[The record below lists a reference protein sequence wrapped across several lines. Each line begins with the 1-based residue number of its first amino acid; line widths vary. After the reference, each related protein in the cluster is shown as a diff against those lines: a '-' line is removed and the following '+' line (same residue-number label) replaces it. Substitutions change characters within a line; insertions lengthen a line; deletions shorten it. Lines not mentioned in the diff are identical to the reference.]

1 MKDSFADILKQTRKE
16 KHLSQQ
22 QLAEMLFV
30 ERCSVANW
38 ESGRRTPDTVLLI
51 RIAKCLEIDIN
62 LLLEAIDSTVEE
74 PNIIMV
80 DDEKIVLKGG
90 MNVIC
95 KLLPNASVTGFTSP
109 KEALTFA
116 KSSRIHLAF
125 LDIEMGNF
133 SGLDLCHELL
143 KLNPRINIIYLTA
156 YADYS
161 LEAWNTGTYY
171 TISESIEDIRF
182 GFMFY
187 VSLMVGVVALAV
199 NLIALIRRR
208 KRLSKLQFFVILLY
222 FILMWQEDS
231 DLYWSEMNC
240 QSAAR
245 LTFC

>member
-1 MKDSFADILKQTRKE
+1 MPNCNKIRKGKAMKDSFADILKQTRKE

-80 DDEKIVLKGG
+80 NDEKIVLKGG

-161 LEAWNTGTYY
+161 LEAWNTGACGYLVKP
-171 TISESIEDIRF
+171 ISAEQIRNQLSRLRF
-182 GFMFY
+182 P
-187 VSLMVGVVALAV
+187 
-199 NLIALIRRR
+199 IRG
-208 KRLSKLQFFVILLY
+208 LLP
-222 FILMWQEDS
+222 
-231 DLYWSEMNC
+231 
-240 QSAAR
+240 
-245 LTFC
+245 

>member
-1 MKDSFADILKQTRKE
+1 
-16 KHLSQQ
+16 
-22 QLAEMLFV
+22 MLFV

-133 SGLDLCHELL
+133 SGLDL
-143 KLNPRINIIYLTA
+143 
-156 YADYS
+156 
-161 LEAWNTGTYY
+161 
-171 TISESIEDIRF
+171 
-182 GFMFY
+182 
-187 VSLMVGVVALAV
+187 
-199 NLIALIRRR
+199 
-208 KRLSKLQFFVILLY
+208 
-222 FILMWQEDS
+222 
-231 DLYWSEMNC
+231 
-240 QSAAR
+240 
-245 LTFC
+245 

>member
-1 MKDSFADILKQTRKE
+1 M
-16 KHLSQQ
+16 
-22 QLAEMLFV
+22 
-30 ERCSVANW
+30 
-38 ESGRRTPDTVLLI
+38 I

-161 LEAWNTGTYY
+161 LEAWNTGACGYLVKP
-171 TISESIEDIRF
+171 ISAEQIRNQLSRLRF
-182 GFMFY
+182 P
-187 VSLMVGVVALAV
+187 
-199 NLIALIRRR
+199 IRGLRP
-208 KRLSKLQFFVILLY
+208 
-222 FILMWQEDS
+222 
-231 DLYWSEMNC
+231 
-240 QSAAR
+240 
-245 LTFC
+245 